1 MQPEDSSLA
10 RRSPFSI
17 YDLLPILTFL
27 ILGSVI
33 GLGLATAASLFH
45 RHSHRSGEIL
55 LLAALFVVPTLVFWQ
70 WAVLRQALQGLKV
83 LISNLYWY
91 HWVWLLLFLSMQ
103 MWRKRVISQINSEP
117 LDTFAAARAIMVAIA
132 GSYLLYRM
140 FTRKADFSF
149 AAVQWADGEIVWAPS
164 RLKSWSGPP
173 VRCWNAWD
181 TR

>member
-1 MQPEDSSLA
+1 MQPEDSSLV
-10 RRSPFSI
+10 RGSLFSI

-27 ILGSVI
+27 ILGLVI

-70 WAVLRQALQGLKV
+70 WAVLRQALQGL
-83 LISNLYWY
+83 
-91 HWVWLLLFLSMQ
+91 LLFLSMQ
-103 MWRKRVISQINSEP
+103 MWRKRVRSQIKSEP

-140 FTRKADFSF
+140 FTRKTDFSF
-149 AAVQWADGEIVWAPS
+149 AAVQWAVGTPGIRDE
-164 RLKSWSGPP
+164 
-173 VRCWNAWD
+173 
-181 TR
+181 